1 MAARAERSRYGQNA
15 VYGSL
20 AYDFNNPALYPEE
33 EYGSRTAPAPRT
45 GTQEQTK
52 VRTRA
57 RTVPRTKQG
66 IAPTALAGFF
76 VAAFL
81 LVIGVMA
88 QIQLLDI
95 SATSVELQQQ
105 LEELEAEQTKL
116 KIAYESAFN
125 LTEIEEYATQSLGMQ
140 KPRADQIYYIDT
152 SSPDR
157 AEVIAETNTDSF
169 VDKLSDLIA
178 GIGAY
183 FR

>member
-1 MAARAERSRYGQNA
+1 MAAAAEGSRYGQNA

-20 AYDFNNPALYPEE
+20 AYDFNNPELYPGE
-33 EYGSRTAPAPRT
+33 EYGSRNGTAPRT
-45 GTQEQTK
+45 KPREQVR
-52 VRTRA
+52 VRTKARA
-57 RTVPRTKQG
+57 VPRTRQG
-66 IAPTALAGFF
+66 IAPFALAGLF

-81 LVIGVMA
+81 FVIGVMA

-95 SATSVELQQQ
+95 SATTVELQQQ
-105 LEELEAEQTKL
+105 LDELEAEQAKL

-125 LTEIEEYATQSLGMQ
+125 LTEIEEYAIASLGMQ

-157 AEVIAETNTDSF
+157 AEVVAQSDTDSF
-169 VDKLSDLIA
+169 VDKVGDFIS

>member
-1 MAARAERSRYGQNA
+1 MAAAAGKSRYGQNA

-20 AYDFNNPALYPEE
+20 AYDFNDPELYPGE
-33 EYGSRTAPAPRT
+33 EYGSRTGAAPRT
-45 GTQEQTK
+45 QEQERVK
-52 VRTRA
+52 VRTKA
-57 RTVPRTKQG
+57 HAVPHTKQG
-66 IAPTALAGFF
+66 LAPLALVGMF

-81 LVIGVMA
+81 FVIAVMA
-88 QIQLLDI
+88 QVQLLDI

-105 LEELEAEQTKL
+105 LDELEAEQAKL

-125 LTEIEEYATQSLGMQ
+125 LTEIEEYATASLGMQ

-157 AEVIAETNTDSF
+157 AEVVAQTDTDSF
-169 VDKLSDLIA
+169 VDKVADFIS